1 MQELIPFG
9 CGLLLGAALGWVRPS
24 IRLPLGALL
33 AIAMG
38 VFATVVT
45 GEFKLSWDYLLV
57 DIPLVAVAAFAGF
70 AALRRTAAAL
80 GRSPS

>member
-24 IRLPLGALL
+24 IRLWIGAVLAAALGLL
-33 AIAMG
+33 
-38 VFATVVT
+38 ATVVT
-45 GEFKLSWDYLLV
+45 GEFRLSWEYLLV

-70 AALRRTAAAL
+70 AALRRTAAVL
-80 GRSPS
+80 RRT